1 MVQFPVLQDLY
12 KTFNDGK
19 SLCRLSLVRCANL
32 EIPIRLEFVRTL
44 TERLP
49 QAFTKLQLGF
59 ALCCIT
65 IRETLLADVIDCRQD
80 FLKLVDSVRN
90 LFDEGGFRAGP
101 LMFRSACSCHSC
113 VKSLAEGWIPGK
125 KTTGF
130 DEWAHFDKTPKCA
143 SPTVFDRVG
152 GITA

>member
-1 MVQFPVLQDLY
+1 MVQFPVLQNLY

-65 IRETLLADVIDCRQD
+65 IRESLLADVIDFRQN
-80 FLKLVDSVRN
+80 FLKLVDSMCD
-90 LFDEGGFRAGP
+90 LFNESGFRSGP
-101 LMFRSACSCHSC
+101 LMFRSACPCHNC

-125 KTTGF
+125 ETTGF

-143 SPTVFDRVG
+143 TLTVFDRVE